1 MIRYAL
7 ALSLLVLAYPIA
19 ACANMTPVK
28 DMPAGVYT
36 LDDSHT
42 SVTWKV
48 SHLGLSNYTARFTK
62 ATAELTF
69 DPAAPEKSAL
79 VATVD
84 PLSIRTDYPGA
95 AEKDF
100 DKELATG
107 GTWFNAASFPEI
119 KFVSDKIEITGE
131 KTGKVRGSLTM
142 LGVTKPMTLDVT
154 MNGAVLAKPFGNI
167 PALGFSAKGVIKR
180 SDWGMTNY
188 VPNIGDDVEILIE
201 TELHKA
207 P

>member
-1 MIRYAL
+1 MMKHA
-7 ALSLLVLAYPIA
+7 LVLSFLMLAFGAPSY
-19 ACANMTPVK
+19 ANMTPVK

-48 SHLGLSNYTARFTK
+48 NHLGLSNYTARFTK

-69 DPAAPEKSAL
+69 DPAAPEKSKL

-84 PLSIRTDYPGA
+84 PMSIRTDYPNA

-100 DKELATG
+100 DKELSTG
-107 GTWFNAASFPEI
+107 NAWFNAASFPEI

-131 KTGKVRGSLTM
+131 KTGKVHGALTL

-154 MNGAVLAKPFGNI
+154 MNGAALSKPFGNI
-167 PALGFSAKGVIKR
+167 PALGFSARGVIKR

-188 VPNIGDDVEILIE
+188 IPNIGDDVEILIE